1 MLNQINEIRFT
12 YAHFSDA
19 AVHLVA
25 YLRSSV
31 FYIFCPCSFT
41 YDGAWNLKI
50 FLLQQKELDGFRA
63 VLPLF
68 CDLEHRHY
76 RMAVRL

>member
-19 AVHLVA
+19 AVRFVA

-31 FYIFCPCSFT
+31 LYIFCPCSFID
-41 YDGAWNLKI
+41 DGAWNLKI
-50 FLLQQKELDGFRA
+50 LLLQ
-63 VLPLF
+63 
-68 CDLEHRHY
+68 
-76 RMAVRL
+76 